1 MAPAL
6 SHFSAFLGNTEM
18 GLGKTVQSI
27 AVMSIYHGEWP
38 VIVFTPSSARYHWAA
53 EFENWLGEKSP
64 VNNQDFDDDN
74 EGKENPSSDKEADD
88 GSNDPKQEPK
98 EQMKLLSESE
108 IHVVNRSKDDLVPSG
123 VRVVICSY
131 GLAPALA
138 EQGKLY
144 PGQFK
149 CAIVDESHMLKNSK
163 TKRTK
168 ALMPILR
175 ATSRCILLSGTP
187 ALARPIELW
196 PQLHILGTESEDDS
210 WMKNEHEFLNK
221 YGKEANA
228 LQNAELHAML
238 TSSVMI
244 RRLKA
249 DILKTM
255 PPKIREKAKVNICT
269 PAMREGFKRLIEMLR
284 GGNGVFGKLATQHSL
299 EKSTDDDHGMPF
311 VDPASSHQQQ
321 PQPSSQVEMQ
331 HNHDSDGLPKTV
343 AELHA
348 QYNEKLIQ
356 MQNYLQASPENEN
369 MKLVQQQQFSQHLQA
384 WYQQNMIRLQTSQ
397 QLKTPLAPTDLLLQK
412 LQEVASSNPTE
423 GNQRGTVLS
432 MMYNLTAEAKIPLI
446 VDMVR
451 RWVNDPTKGKLCIF
465 AHHLVMLDE
474 IVKQVGLSN
483 DSKSSKKYIRIDGA
497 TSPLERQAQIKTFQ
511 ENPEVRIAV
520 LGLTAAGVAVTLTAS
535 STVWFTELFWT
546 PALMI
551 QAEGMCTSLRSHFL
565 FASAYAICTTSTLTF
580 SPPLLS
586 IDRCHRIG
594 QNARVKCL
602 YFVAK
607 GTLDEL
613 LWRMIEKKFKDLGEF
628 VEGMEDQKLVVDK
641 EYANVHELHKEMF
654 ENSEDSDSD
663 DDDDVDKG
671 KDDDFDEGLVKELQG
686 VIMEKEK
693 EELEELRR
701 EKDEDDDE
709 IIVEDESDSKPRSSG
724 PTKNAPPVEGQS
736 QDQPIELELS
746 DDEVDEKVEV
756 LETKKHT
763 PTSAVPDLP
772 EVGEGQ
778 NVDMMQLFK
787 GFDYR
792 GQLPGSKVYKIRVS
806 GRGPMGFGFVL
817 VHGRAVCLDTRKGCP
832 RPRRGDILVGINTE
846 TLPLEKHMEPIITRI
861 KATKAEQG
869 ILDLTFVEGQENFIK
884 YFELFVTERK
894 RRKDEMLRKEEL
906 ARQQALEEAK
916 KRAADAADQII
927 EIED

>member
-1 MAPAL
+1 
-6 SHFSAFLGNTEM
+6 
-18 GLGKTVQSI
+18 
-27 AVMSIYHGEWP
+27 
-38 VIVFTPSSARYHWAA
+38 
-53 EFENWLGEKSP
+53 
-64 VNNQDFDDDN
+64 
-74 EGKENPSSDKEADD
+74 
-88 GSNDPKQEPK
+88 
-98 EQMKLLSESE
+98 
-108 IHVVNRSKDDLVPSG
+108 
-123 VRVVICSY
+123 
-131 GLAPALA
+131 
-138 EQGKLY
+138 
-144 PGQFK
+144 
-149 CAIVDESHMLKNSK
+149 
-163 TKRTK
+163 
-168 ALMPILR
+168 
-175 ATSRCILLSGTP
+175 
-187 ALARPIELW
+187 
-196 PQLHILGTESEDDS
+196 
-210 WMKNEHEFLNK
+210 
-221 YGKEANA
+221 
-228 LQNAELHAML
+228 
-238 TSSVMI
+238 
-244 RRLKA
+244 
-249 DILKTM
+249 
-255 PPKIREKAKVNICT
+255 
-269 PAMREGFKRLIEMLR
+269 
-284 GGNGVFGKLATQHSL
+284 
-299 EKSTDDDHGMPF
+299 
-311 VDPASSHQQQ
+311 
-321 PQPSSQVEMQ
+321 
-331 HNHDSDGLPKTV
+331 
-343 AELHA
+343 
-348 QYNEKLIQ
+348 
-356 MQNYLQASPENEN
+356 
-369 MKLVQQQQFSQHLQA
+369 
-384 WYQQNMIRLQTSQ
+384 
-397 QLKTPLAPTDLLLQK
+397 
-412 LQEVASSNPTE
+412 
-423 GNQRGTVLS
+423 
-432 MMYNLTAEAKIPLI
+432 
-446 VDMVR
+446 
-451 RWVNDPTKGKLCIF
+451 
-465 AHHLVMLDE
+465 
-474 IVKQVGLSN
+474 
-483 DSKSSKKYIRIDGA
+483 
-497 TSPLERQAQIKTFQ
+497 
-511 ENPEVRIAV
+511 
-520 LGLTAAGVAVTLTAS
+520 
-535 STVWFTELFWT
+535 
-546 PALMI
+546 
-551 QAEGMCTSLRSHFL
+551 
-565 FASAYAICTTSTLTF
+565 
-580 SPPLLS
+580 
-586 IDRCHRIG
+586 
-594 QNARVKCL
+594 
-602 YFVAK
+602 
-607 GTLDEL
+607 
-613 LWRMIEKKFKDLGEF
+613 MIEKKFKDLGEF